1 MTSPISGPSFAI
13 DERRFNY
20 LIHIS
25 ERFNLIYVEIP
36 KAGCT
41 TIKRILQLA
50 ELEGERTMLPSDVHN
65 RETSPLKRP
74 RETDGRF
81 VDIWNS
87 EATHR
92 FVFARNPFTR
102 ALSCYL
108 DKIVESQW
116 ERDRRMPILD
126 LDPEVDVDFATF
138 LERVS
143 WQPAH
148 RYDIHWA
155 PQTLLTGIP
164 MNRYDGVYYFEEFAK
179 ESLRLLRNTGLE
191 AYKSEIDILPS
202 HATGAA
208 EQLESFIGQR
218 EADLV
223 RNIYADDFLHFG
235 YSPRVED
242 ALEPP
247 DTTPMRGRDRS
258 IRWTL

>member
-1 MTSPISGPSFAI
+1 MTTPKTGPVFAI
-13 DERRFNY
+13 DQSRVNY

-50 ELEGERTMLPSDVHN
+50 ELDGERTMLPSDVHN
-65 RETSPLKRP
+65 RKTSPLLRP
-74 RETDGRF
+74 VDTDGRF
-81 VDIWNS
+81 NDIWNS

-92 FVFARNPFTR
+92 FLFARNPFTR

-108 DKIVESQW
+108 NKIVESQW

-126 LDPEVDVDFATF
+126 LDPTVDVDFATY

-143 WQPAH
+143 WQPAQN
-148 RYDIHWA
+148 YDIHWA
-155 PQTLLTGIP
+155 PQTLLTGVP
-164 MNRYDGVYYFEEFAK
+164 MTRYDDVYYFEDFAK
-179 ESLRLLRNTGLE
+179 ETLRLLANTGLE
-191 AYKSEIDILPS
+191 EYRDEVDILPW

-208 EQLESFIGQR
+208 EQLEEFVGPH
-218 EADLV
+218 EADLI
-223 RNIYADDFLHFG
+223 RHIYADDFVHFG
-235 YSPRVED
+235 YSPLVSD

-258 IRWTL
+258 IRWTR